1 MIDKNAMKQ
10 AASAL
15 EFRAINFHHIA
26 LTTLAVALAWGL
38 SWVLH
43 IFLPLPNLSL
53 VLLMPVLFAGVRY
66 GLWPS
71 LYAAVLG
78 FAVYDFF
85 FTEPYFTFHV
95 YRTSDLATLLFYLVV
110 AIAVGSM
117 AVRLKNHMEKL
128 AELAGS
134 LEESRMLAETEKL
147 RGALLSSISHDLR
160 TPLST
165 IIGSTTSLQEFGDRL
180 DPQARQELLQNVMQ
194 EAERLNRFI
203 QNLLDM
209 TRLGHGN
216 LKPQRDWIEF
226 RDLVGRALKRVEK
239 ELDTRKVEIKAD
251 PGLDTLYADPVLME
265 QVFVNILDN
274 AAKYAPA
281 GSRIRISFA
290 AKDKDVY
297 IGIADEGPGIPE
309 QDREHVFDMFF
320 RVRATDTK
328 VAGTGLGLAICRG
341 LVEAHGG
348 RIHVEGGLN
357 GRGTAIVMIFPAAM
371 AGSALEKRKEGSY
384 G

>member
-10 AASAL
+10 SASAL
-15 EFRAINFHHIA
+15 EFRAVNFKHLA
-26 LTTLAVALAWGL
+26 LTTLAVALALGL
-38 SWVLH
+38 SWVLNR
-43 IFLPLPNLSL
+43 FLPLPNLSL
-53 VLLMPVLFAGVRY
+53 VFLMPVLFAGGRY

-95 YRTSDLATLLFYLVV
+95 YRTSDLATLIFYLVAAV
-110 AIAVGSM
+110 VVGSM

-128 AELAGS
+128 AEMATS
-134 LEESRMLAETEKL
+134 LEESRMLSETQKL
-147 RGALLSSISHDLR
+147 RAALLSSISHDLR
-160 TPLST
+160 TPLSS
-165 IIGSTTSLQEFGDRL
+165 IIGSATSLQEFGDRL
-180 DPQARQELLQNVMQ
+180 DPRARQELLKNVMQ

-239 ELDTRKVEIKAD
+239 ELDARKVEIKAD
-251 PGLDTLYADPVLME
+251 PGFDTLYADPVLME

-281 GSRIRISFA
+281 GSCIRISFS
-290 AKDKDVY
+290 AKDEN
-297 IGIADEGPGIPE
+297 IFIAIADEGSGIPQ
-309 QDREHVFDMFF
+309 QDRERVFDMFF

-328 VAGTGLGLAICRG
+328 AAGTGLGLAICRG

-348 RIHVEGGLN
+348 TIHVEGGLD

-371 AGSALEKRKEGSY
+371 AGSAPEKRKEGSY

>member
-1 MIDKNAMKQ
+1 MTGKNAMRQ
-10 AASAL
+10 SASAP
-15 EFRAINFHHIA
+15 EFRACDLRRFA
-26 LTTLAVALAWGL
+26 LTTLAVALALGL
-38 SWVLH
+38 SWILNR
-43 IFLPLPNLSL
+43 FLPLPNLSL
-53 VLLMPVLFAGVRY
+53 VFLMPVLFAGVRY

-78 FAVYDFF
+78 FSVYNFF
-85 FTEPYFTFHV
+85 FTEPYLTFVVHN
-95 YRTSDLATLLFYLVV
+95 TGDLATLVFYLLVAVV
-110 AIAVGSM
+110 VGNM
-117 AVRLKNHMEKL
+117 AARLKTHMEKL
-128 AELAGS
+128 AEMATS
-134 LEESRMLAETEKL
+134 LEESRMLSETEKL
-147 RGALLSSISHDLR
+147 RAALLSSISHDLR

-165 IIGSTTSLQEFGDRL
+165 IIGSATSLQEFGDRL
-180 DPQARQELLQNVMQ
+180 DPQARQELLKNVMQ

-216 LKPQRDWIEF
+216 LKPQQDWVEF

-239 ELDTRKVEIKAD
+239 ELDTRKVEINAD
-251 PGLDTLYADPVLME
+251 PGLDILYTDPVLME

-281 GSRIRISFA
+281 GSRIRISFT
-290 AKDKDVY
+290 AKGEN
-297 IGIADEGPGIPE
+297 IFITIADEGPGIPR

-320 RVRATDTK
+320 RIRAADMK

-348 RIHVEGGLN
+348 AIRVENGLN
-357 GRGTAIVMIFPAAM
+357 GKGTSIVLIFPAAM
-371 AGSALEKRKEGSY
+371 AGSADERKKESAY